1 MKISISIISTKIK
14 NSIRDLDFLY
24 YFLRIRKLL
33 YEIFYTYS
41 YVLNFY
47 NMEIIIVLNLNYIKG
62 DYKYEL

>member
-1 MKISISIISTKIK
+1 MKILISMISTKIK